1 MGEYKDMKTGAEVSV
16 TGKDKFSFP
25 TTGAKILLKGRPPIA
40 KEVST
45 D

>member
-1 MGEYKDMKTGAEVSV
+1 MGEYKDQKTGV
-16 TGKDKFSFP
+16 TVANTGEKLALP
-25 TTGAKILLKGRPPIA
+25 TTGAKILLMGRPPIA